1 MVGSKNKISFIHCEK
16 AVSLLRWFSAECV
29 CKLFRKNRRNSSF
42 SAEYICNNL
51 YWFNFCGIYLE
62 IFGGKKVCEE
72 IVKAKVRSIKR
83 PFLSSKSREE
93 PNW

>member
-1 MVGSKNKISFIHCEK
+1 VKKKNTEYDVNLKKIKYYMVGSKNQISFIHCEK

-51 YWFNFCGIYLE
+51 YWFNFCGMYLE
-62 IFGGKKVCEE
+62 IFGGKK
-72 IVKAKVRSIKR
+72 S
-83 PFLSSKSREE
+83 
-93 PNW
+93 